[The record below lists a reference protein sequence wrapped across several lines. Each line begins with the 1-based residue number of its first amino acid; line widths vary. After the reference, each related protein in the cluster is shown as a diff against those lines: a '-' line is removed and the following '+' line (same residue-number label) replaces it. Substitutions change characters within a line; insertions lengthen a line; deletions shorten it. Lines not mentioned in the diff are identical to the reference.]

1 MNLTVKKAKR
11 EDLAHLTQLET
22 SAFAVNRKY
31 FENRVLPPFSE
42 EERNAHALKILF
54 EERNTVILSV
64 HLDDEIVGGAAVKDL
79 GRKKREIVLFFIASK
94 HQGKHLGRS
103 ALKMIEDTFPETEIW
118 QLVAPTEVLR
128 NAVFY
133 VNKCGYHIV
142 RIDDYDP
149 QRENGV
155 FIFEKRRGAPEWK
168 FCL

>member
-1 MNLTVKKAKR
+1 MNLTVKKKR
-11 EDLAHLTQLET
+11 KGRTLHISRSLKQAHLRSIANTLKMG
-22 SAFAVNRKY
+22 FCP
-31 FENRVLPPFSE
+31 LFSE
-42 EERNAHALKILF
+42 EERNAHALKIMF

-142 RIDDYDP
+142 RIDD
-149 QRENGV
+149 
-155 FIFEKRRGAPEWK
+155 
-168 FCL
+168 L